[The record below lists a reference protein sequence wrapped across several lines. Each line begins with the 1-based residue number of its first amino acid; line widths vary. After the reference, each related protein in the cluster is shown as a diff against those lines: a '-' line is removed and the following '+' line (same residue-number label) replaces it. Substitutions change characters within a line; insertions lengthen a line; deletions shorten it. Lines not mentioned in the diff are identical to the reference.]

1 MTPSLSELIADA
13 RHGKLGA
20 EELLWGVVRTELRAW
35 AAGKMRGQMAARMDE
50 SDLIQNTLTAA
61 QGAFPAFRGNS
72 ADDFRAWL
80 KGILRHEVN
89 AAIRQHAVS
98 QKRSVQQQV
107 ALPDSRVLGECGTP
121 LENPPSS
128 PSQHVS
134 RAEEVARMLGAIRSL
149 PADQEEAIRLHY
161 FSGYTL
167 AQLGEHFGRSQS
179 AVAGLLQ
186 RGMAKLR
193 KELLDE

>member
-1 MTPSLSELIADA
+1 MAELIALV
-13 RHGKLGA
+13 RHGKPGA
-20 EELLWGVVRTELRAW
+20 DELLWGVVRAELRAW

-50 SDLIQNTLTAA
+50 SDLIQNTLAAA
-61 QGAFPAFRGNS
+61 QGAFPGFRGNS
-72 ADDFRAWL
+72 ADDLRAWL
-80 KGILRHEVN
+80 KGILRHQVN

-107 ALPDSRVLGECGTP
+107 ALPDSTVLGQSALP
-121 LENPPSS
+121 LETPPSS
-128 PSQHVS
+128 PSQRVS
-134 RAEEVARMLGAIRSL
+134 RAEEVVRMLGAIRGL

-161 FSGYTL
+161 FSGHSL
-167 AQLGEHFGRSQS
+167 AQLAEHFGRSQS